1 MVFHS
6 MKYLERRIQH
16 RIEWRLRFPV
26 ELNDN
31 EFMPADTMSINDLQL
46 LRILGVTSP

>member
-1 MVFHS
+1 MLFYP

-16 RIEWRLRFPV
+16 RIERRLRFAV

-31 EFMPADTMSINDLQL
+31 EFMPADTMSINDP
-46 LRILGVTSP
+46 IA